1 MLLQAVFF
9 VVGLVALYYGA
20 EWLVKGASRLARAA
34 GIGPLVVG
42 LTVVAFG
49 TSAPELVVSTVAA
62 LRGQGDI
69 ALGNVVGSNIL
80 NLALIVGA
88 TAALTPLAVQMR
100 LIFREAPIMIGASL
114 LVPAL
119 AWDGMISRLDGVVLL
134 VCFVGYLVFVIRSS
148 RDEPEAV
155 HEQFGDYDEREGAEA
170 PRVSTPVN
178 VALVVVGIAVLVLGA
193 QLMVGAAVFFA
204 RAAGVSELVVGL
216 TVVSIGTSLPELATS
231 VVAAIRKEA
240 DIALGNAIG
249 SNIFNLLPI
258 LGVAALAAP
267 LRADH
272 ALFAFEMPVMVA
284 VAVAFP
290 LLAFTRRR
298 LGRVEGGVL
307 LAGYVTF
314 VAVLLVRSTGAA

>member
-1 MLLQAVFF
+1 MLLQAVLF

-20 EWLVKGASRLARAA
+20 EWLVRGASRLATAA
-34 GIGPLVVG
+34 GVGPLVVG

-62 LRGQGDI
+62 VRGQGDI

-88 TAALTPLAVQMR
+88 TAVVTPLAVQMR

-114 LVPAL
+114 MVPAL
-119 AWDGMISRLDGVVLL
+119 AWDGTISRLDGVVLL
-134 VCFVGYLVFVIRSS
+134 VCFVGYLLFVIRSA
-148 RDEPEAV
+148 RDEPETV
-155 HEQFGDYDEREGAEA
+155 NRQFEEYDARGGAER
-170 PRVSTPVN
+170 PRVSTPLN
-178 VALVVVGIAVLVLGA
+178 VGLVAVGIAVLVLGA

-231 VVAAIRKEA
+231 VVAAVRKEA
-240 DIALGNAIG
+240 DIALGNAVG

-258 LGVAALAAP
+258 LGVASTVAP
-267 LRADH
+267 LRADR
-272 ALFAFEMPVMVA
+272 ALFAFEIPVMVA

-290 LLAFTRRR
+290 VLAAMRRR
-298 LGRVEGGVL
+298 LGRAEGALL
-307 LAGYVTF
+307 LAGYVAF
-314 VAVLLVRSTGAA
+314 VAVLLVRSTSVG